1 MGPKYFTFLSLNP
14 FKEQNG
20 QKSPK
25 RNEKN
30 MDYEQQSTPL
40 ANKTNSSTTNSQRCS
55 PMNVDNEGENKACAK
70 LTAKTGNKQNEVTRN
85 QQKSAAVLNNDV
97 PISALNAKRF
107 DDEKFLSDLPPIIQP
122 LRLWRPIQTSTRTNL
137 ASAENGQR
145 TGPRQMRCS
154 FVGSTQQNSGALPL
168 LPAGG
173 VVSDGQRAAPKTNP
187 RRVFEYSFHN
197 NHHRQ
202 FILE

>member
-1 MGPKYFTFLSLNP
+1 MPLYFLPYRKNGVKIFHVSLHP

-40 ANKTNSSTTNSQRCS
+40 ANKTNSSATNSQRCS

-70 LTAKTGNKQNEVTRN
+70 LTAKTANKQNEVTRN
-85 QQKSAAVLNNDV
+85 QQKSAVLNNDV
-97 PISALNAKRF
+97 PISALNSKRF

-187 RRVFEYSFHN
+187 RRVFEYS
-197 NHHRQ
+197 
-202 FILE
+202 